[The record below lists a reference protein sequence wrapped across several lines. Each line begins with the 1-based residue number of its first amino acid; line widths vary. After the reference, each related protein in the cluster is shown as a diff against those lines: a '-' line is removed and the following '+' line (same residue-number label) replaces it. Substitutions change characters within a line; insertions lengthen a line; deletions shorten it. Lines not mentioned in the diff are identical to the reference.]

1 MDEKAFRQQIRDYL
15 NTSAEEHIR
24 RIKRTHKTKYSAM
37 ATINAVLG
45 CGMEEAYRLYD
56 ECDVEPLK

>member
-1 MDEKAFRQQIRDYL
+1 MDKEAFRQQIREYL
-15 NTSAEEHIR
+15 DTPPEEHIR
-24 RIKRTHKTKYSAM
+24 RIKSTHKTKYSAM